1 MTISITGSAAAQTA
15 LDPLGLQQLNPAD
28 AGAAALLNATAPQ
41 DPALEPAAPVVDISG
56 LPASLNGETHA
67 LVDSA
72 AAVDAA
78 VSAGTT
84 IEGLLARLRQDALS
98 AADSRLGSDARAAL
112 DTGFQTDLAGVQSA
126 IAQAGAGGVNL
137 LDGSASDGGQAGAD
151 SLTGVDLTLGGPLIG
166 VAPGASLTDPGQAAS
181 LADQLGSAID
191 NVRRA
196 IGGIAQQGEA
206 IQSHL
211 AVLQQAGLAASVD
224 ASSLDSDGARLQ
236 ALQIQQQLTLSGAAI
251 ANQAPQSILA
261 LFR

>member
-41 DPALEPAAPVVDISG
+41 DSTADPASPVVDVSG
-56 LPASLNGETHA
+56 LPAILSGETHGLVDA
-67 LVDSA
+67 ATAVDSA
-72 AAVDAA
+72 VA
-78 VSAGTT
+78 AGTT

-98 AADSRLGSDARAAL
+98 AADSRLSSDARAAL

-126 IAQAGAGGVNL
+126 IAQAGIGGVNL
-137 LDGSASDGGQAGAD
+137 LDGSATDGGQGGSA

-166 VAPGASLTDPGQAAS
+166 IAPGASLTDPGQAAS
-181 LADQLGSAID
+181 LAEQLGSAID

-196 IGGIAQQGEA
+196 VGGIAQQGDA

-211 AVLQQAGLAASVD
+211 AVLQQAGLAPSAGASG
-224 ASSLDSDGARLQ
+224 LDTDGARLQ